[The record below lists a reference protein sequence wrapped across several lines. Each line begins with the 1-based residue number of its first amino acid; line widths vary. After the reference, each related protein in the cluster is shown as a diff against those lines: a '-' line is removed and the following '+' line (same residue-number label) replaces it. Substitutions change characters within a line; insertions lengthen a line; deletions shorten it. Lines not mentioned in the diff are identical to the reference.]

1 MIIVENGMFLFNRP
15 TWLIS
20 KYQPYALR
28 SYIKGMIYI
37 WDKTNAYLKTIE
49 WHVSK
54 EGLRYNYWDILTGS
68 YYRIKFTKTNLIL
81 VIFYFILLVET
92 DVTTMSQLTAE
103 VIPVWTWESVCTE
116 LALRI
121 TRTGIANYDFT
132 TGAFHADVYLFGVT
146 RFTACHCRIYEI
158 TRVVVPHNL

>member
-1 MIIVENGMFLFNRP
+1 MIIVENGMFLFNRS

-37 WDKTNAYLKTIE
+37 WDKTSAYLKTIE

-81 VIFYFILLVET
+81 VIFYFIGWNRCNYNVST
-92 DVTTMSQLTAE
+92 DSRSDTSLNM
-103 VIPVWTWESVCTE
+103 
-116 LALRI
+116 RI
-121 TRTGIANYDFT
+121 CMHGTGIANYDFT

-146 RFTACHCRIYEI
+146 GFTACHCRIYED
-158 TRVVVPHNL
+158 TRIVVPHNL